1 MRLWSQI
8 SGLNLFFKHFQ
19 LYGYKMIFLM
29 YSLSSLDVLLMK
41 TVRLTI
47 IYGSQI
53 DVMLDI
59 HCFE

>member
-1 MRLWSQI
+1 
-8 SGLNLFFKHFQ
+8 
-19 LYGYKMIFLM
+19 MIFLM

>member
-1 MRLWSQI
+1 
-8 SGLNLFFKHFQ
+8 
-19 LYGYKMIFLM
+19 M

-59 HCFE
+59 HCFEWFLKEWYDLSIF